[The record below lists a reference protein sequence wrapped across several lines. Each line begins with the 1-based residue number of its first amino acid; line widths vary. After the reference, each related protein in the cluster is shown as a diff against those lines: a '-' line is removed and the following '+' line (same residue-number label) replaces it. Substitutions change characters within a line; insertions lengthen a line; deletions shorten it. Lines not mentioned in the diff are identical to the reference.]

1 MKKINFSILLFLGF
15 LTSLCNSNYDKYD
28 NYKYDENY
36 RGHIRGEQRGQSPPL
51 TFWDLLNR
59 IFKYD
64 YYDHTSEDYTNDDN
78 QELND
83 YYGHQNLLALAPF
96 PIAPLFNPPSPPPP
110 LPQPGNYIFV
120 C

>member
-36 RGHIRGEQRGQSPPL
+36 RGHIRGEKRGQSPPL

-59 IFKYD
+59 IFEYD
-64 YYDHTSEDYTNDDN
+64 YYDHTSEDYTNN
-78 QELND
+78 
-83 YYGHQNLLALAPF
+83 YNLLAPAPF
-96 PIAPLFNPPSPPPP
+96 PIAPPFNPPSPPPP

>member
-1 MKKINFSILLFLGF
+1 MNFSILLFLGF

-28 NYKYDENY
+28 NYKDDENY
-36 RGHIRGEQRGQSPPL
+36 RGHIKGGAKGAVAPL

-59 IFKYD
+59 ISKYD

-78 QELND
+78 QEFSD

-96 PIAPLFNPPSPPPP
+96 PIAPPFNPPSPLPP
-110 LPQPGNYIFV
+110 LPKPGNYIFV

>member
-36 RGHIRGEQRGQSPPL
+36 
-51 TFWDLLNR
+51 
-59 IFKYD
+59 D
-64 YYDHTSEDYTNDDN
+64 YYDYTSEDYTNDYN
-78 QELND
+78 QDLND
-83 YYGHQNLLALAPF
+83 YYGNQNLLAPAPF
-96 PIAPLFNPPSPPPP
+96 PIAPPFNPPPP

>member
-36 RGHIRGEQRGQSPPL
+36 RGHIKGGAKGAVAPL
-51 TFWDLLNR
+51 TFRDLLNR

-64 YYDHTSEDYTNDDN
+64 YYDHTSEDYTNDY
-78 QELND
+78 D
-83 YYGHQNLLALAPF
+83 YYGHQNLLAPPPF
-96 PIAPLFNPPSPPPP
+96 PIAPPFNPPSPPPP

>member
-15 LTSLCNSNYDKYD
+15 LTALCNSNYDKYD
-28 NYKYDENY
+28 KYKYDENY
-36 RGHIRGEQRGQSPPL
+36 RGHIRGEQRGQSPAL
-51 TFWDLLNR
+51 TFSDLLNR

-96 PIAPLFNPPSPPPP
+96 PIAPQFNPPSPP